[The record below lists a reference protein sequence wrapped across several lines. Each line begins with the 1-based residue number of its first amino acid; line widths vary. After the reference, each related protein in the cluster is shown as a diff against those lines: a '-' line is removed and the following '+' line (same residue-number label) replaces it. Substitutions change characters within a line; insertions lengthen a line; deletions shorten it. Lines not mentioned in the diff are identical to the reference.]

1 MSALY
6 ARLKLTTTKGK
17 PIMMTRKDYVN
28 VSDIL
33 RAYQDEIPQTLFED
47 LIMDFADFFQAD
59 NDNFSPEKFE
69 NACYNSTQ
77 KVGA

>member
-1 MSALY
+1 
-6 ARLKLTTTKGK
+6 
-17 PIMMTRKDYVN
+17 
-28 VSDIL
+28 L
-33 RAYQDEIPQTLFED
+33 RAYQDEIAQTLFED

-69 NACYNSTQ
+69 NACYNSTM

>member
-1 MSALY
+1 
-6 ARLKLTTTKGK
+6 
-17 PIMMTRKDYVN
+17 MMTRKDYVK

-33 RAYQDEIPQTLFED
+33 RSYQDEISQTVFED

-59 NDNFSPEKFE
+59 NDNFSSEKFE
-69 NACYNSTQ
+69 NACYNSSNKLTE

>member
-1 MSALY
+1 
-6 ARLKLTTTKGK
+6 
-17 PIMMTRKDYVN
+17 MMTRKDYVK

-33 RAYQDEIPQTLFED
+33 RSYQDEISQTVFED

-59 NDNFSPEKFE
+59 NDNFSSEKFE

>member
-1 MSALY
+1 
-6 ARLKLTTTKGK
+6 
-17 PIMMTRKDYVN
+17 MMTRKDYVK

-33 RAYQDEIPQTLFED
+33 RSYQDEVTQTVFED

-59 NDNFSPEKFE
+59 NDNFSPLTFE
-69 NACYNSTQ
+69 NACYNSTK

>member
-1 MSALY
+1 
-6 ARLKLTTTKGK
+6 
-17 PIMMTRKDYVN
+17 MMTRKDYVN

-69 NACYNSTQ
+69 NACYNSTNKLMQ
-77 KVGA
+77 KVGE